1 MSSKGRKLAKNIGK
15 SLRKKFTDSE
25 GRPDQQQESVYTGG
39 LEIDLGEGQVGGAGL
54 LQPTAP
60 GQQKVLKS
68 TSLGSINNED
78 GSAVIVDQDDI
89 IALTTDVKSF
99 SDALAKLK
107 TAFTSGTET
116 ADEAHVLAHERLGEV
131 ICILKNV
138 LNRYPALHSTDLFSS
153 AGTLI
158 GKIKGHN
165 YESGRD
171 PDVIQGFCDAIDQ
184 LALAFSS
191 SVSEYL
197 MGGGEPELSVDAR
210 TKSYDNLTTLG
221 RENRYGSSTLNGKSS
236 GQLSAREIDS
246 SLVRLEAGLDLA
258 LQRAKAWSKY
268 ARDIMTYIEKK
279 AQLECEYSKNLSRL
293 AQTMRPVLTDEGFLP
308 LQSVYCTVLAQDI
321 EFASNC
327 QATQALLQTSKFIE
341 PLAARK
347 AEHDKVRKSVKEIWV
362 REVKK
367 MQDAVTGLRKAQH
380 MYIARQQD
388 YEKAHEQA
396 QKTDS
401 DKHDKRKKL
410 EEDAM
415 HKAAEAETTYKAC
428 VVETNHRQQEL
439 DKIKAELLGKIREQI
454 QMCDQVMKSVTVE
467 YFQLLHT
474 VSAPLPVQFHTL
486 CESSKTYEPGS
497 QYAEFVRRLPIPTPN
512 SGKLEHFSFEAFVAG
527 AKYGEGRKPSTQ
539 SNGSASS
546 DMIPSNEGSPV
557 SSPRKD
563 KNRGPV
569 KAWGHSVGIGS
580 DTDSASGSSSNKS
593 HDSSPSNSPHANMRR
608 QLVAS
613 QSLDEL
619 AEEEPEK
626 YANGDEQRRNL
637 IKRIMSASED
647 LPNRGRRHTTFGV
660 DFQEQVNQ
668 FKMEVPPIVSM
679 CLSEVELR
687 GLTIK
692 GMYRVSGVKSKVEN
706 LCNRFDIDPDSVDLS
721 EQHPNVIS
729 NVLKLYL
736 RQLPE
741 PLLTF
746 RLYSDFIHVAKEHTS
761 GAMSNQK
768 TIEKLSYLVQML
780 PPSNFKTCA
789 VLMHH
794 LQRVAAHSDVN
805 QMSSSN
811 LGIVFGPT
819 LLRPAE
825 GTASL
830 ASLVDT
836 PHQTR
841 AIELLISSA
850 QTIFGPG
857 ADYQL
862 VGGETPVEALP
873 DPAPPVVKQTKSEIK
888 EPLTVSVPSE
898 PPSVKLPSSQSVDAV
913 AVDKIVQPAE
923 EVDGDRSKTSGAEFV
938 LPGSTSPGKSDNI
951 SPTSTLTEGDD
962 EWNDLD
968 LQLDDELPDN
978 LLPDDSTTPGSAN
991 HQAVLTPHCMAGQ
1004 EVAKVSQSSSTSRP
1018 ASSPTTSPPRPTT
1031 PDPQSTAALASSPA
1045 LTKRSSVHEPKPKP
1059 TLSLIACGDVDP
1071 SVKLGSEHYAFL
1083 PPSPIKVVITEVG
1096 DSDDAHTEEI
1106 QVRAPK
1112 KVVPPETSPM
1122 PAPAAVSTTRS
1133 PPRQGSPPKRVTRSG
1148 SGSLTKSDSH
1158 HRSSGTSG
1166 TTLPSLTSKPESR
1179 RYASQTGSSPRKG
1192 STGSSHPVRT
1202 SVTTVP
1208 TSSRVC
1214 LSRSMTAG
1222 APASAPRR
1230 LATSSSMTSRS
1241 HTSSSL
1247 SKSSAPV
1254 RRSLELTSS
1263 PSRQMP
1269 TTSVGSLHS
1278 RQRHSS
1284 GSDGINRSPPKSVE
1298 RKNSGSSASSGSGRR
1313 SHDSCHKNH
1322 PTSGSVSETNVTS
1335 STSSTTSCTKIS
1347 QDRTPRFV

>member
-25 GRPDQQQESVYTGG
+25 GRPDQQQESVYSGG

-68 TSLGSINNED
+68 SSLGSIHNED

-158 GKIKGHN
+158 GKIKSHN
-165 YESGRD
+165 YESTRD

-210 TKSYDNLTTLG
+210 TKSYDNLTSLG
-221 RENRYGSSTLNGKSS
+221 RENRDGSSTLNGKSS
-236 GQLSAREIDS
+236 GMLSAREIDS

-341 PLAARK
+341 PLATRR

-647 LPNRGRRHTTFGV
+647 VPNRGRRHTTFGV

-761 GAMSNQK
+761 GVMSSLK
-768 TIEKLSYLVQML
+768 TIEKLSYLVRML

-862 VGGETPVEALP
+862 IGGETPVEELP
-873 DPAPPVVKQTKSEIK
+873 DPAPQAARQTKSETK
-888 EPLTVSVPSE
+888 EVLTVSVPSE
-898 PPSVKLPSSQSVDAV
+898 PPSVKLPSSSQPVDVA
-913 AVDKIVQPAE
+913 AVDKIVQPAD
-923 EVDGDRSKTSGAEFV
+923 EVDGDSSKTSGAEFV
-938 LPGSTSPGKSDNI
+938 LPGSMSPGKSDNM
-951 SPTSTLTEGDD
+951 SPTSTLTEG
-962 EWNDLD
+962 
-968 LQLDDELPDN
+968 
-978 LLPDDSTTPGSAN
+978 
-991 HQAVLTPHCMAGQ
+991 QAV
-1004 EVAKVSQSSSTSRP
+1004 VKVSQSSSTSRP
-1018 ASSPTTSPPRPTT
+1018 ASSPTPPPRPTT
-1031 PDPQSTAALASSPA
+1031 PDAPSSAAVASSPA
-1045 LTKRSSVHEPKPKP
+1045 LTKRSSVQEPKPKP
-1059 TLSLIACGDVDP
+1059 TLSLIACGDVDS
-1071 SVKLGSEHYAFL
+1071 SVNLGSEHYAFL
-1083 PPSPIKVVITEVG
+1083 PPSPIKVVISEAG

-1106 QVRAPK
+1106 QVRAPRK
-1112 KVVPPETSPM
+1112 PLPSETSPL
-1122 PAPAAVSTTRS
+1122 PAMAAVSTTKS
-1133 PPRQGSPPKRVTRSG
+1133 PTRQGSPPKRVTRSG
-1148 SGSLTKSDSH
+1148 SGSITKSDSQ

-1166 TTLPSLTSKPESR
+1166 TSLPSLPSKPESR
-1179 RYASQTGSSPRKG
+1179 RYTSQTGSSPRKG

-1222 APASAPRR
+1222 APASVPRR

-1247 SKSSAPV
+1247 SKSSAPA

-1263 PSRQMP
+1263 PSRQMQ

-1284 GSDGINRSPPKSVE
+1284 GGEGVNRSPPKSVE

-1313 SHDSCHKNH
+1313 SHDRCHRDH
-1322 PTSGSVSETNVTS
+1322 PTSGSVTETNVAS
-1335 STSSTTSCTKIS
+1335 STSSATSCTKIS

>member
-25 GRPDQQQESVYTGG
+25 GRPDQQQESVYSGG

-68 TSLGSINNED
+68 SSLGSIHNED

-158 GKIKGHN
+158 GKIKSHN
-165 YESGRD
+165 YESTRD

-210 TKSYDNLTTLG
+210 TKSYDNLTSLG
-221 RENRYGSSTLNGKSS
+221 RENRDGSSTLNGKSS
-236 GQLSAREIDS
+236 GMLSAREIDS

-279 AQLECEYSKNLSRL
+279 ALLECEYSKNLSRL

-341 PLAARK
+341 PLAARR

-647 LPNRGRRHTTFGV
+647 VPNRGRRHTTFGV

-746 RLYSDFIHVAKEHTS
+746 RFYSDFIHVAKEHTS
-761 GAMSNQK
+761 GVMSSLK
-768 TIEKLSYLVQML
+768 TIEKLSYLVRML

-862 VGGETPVEALP
+862 IGGETPVEELP
-873 DPAPPVVKQTKSEIK
+873 DPAPQAARQTKSETK
-888 EPLTVSVPSE
+888 EVLTVSVPSE
-898 PPSVKLPSSQSVDAV
+898 PPSVKLPSSQPVDVA
-913 AVDKIVQPAE
+913 AVDKIVQPAD
-923 EVDGDRSKTSGAEFV
+923 EVDGDSSKTSGAEFV
-938 LPGSTSPGKSDNI
+938 LPGSMSPGKSDNM

-968 LQLDDELPDN
+968 LQSDDELPDN

-1004 EVAKVSQSSSTSRP
+1004 AVVKVSQSSSTSRP
-1018 ASSPTTSPPRPTT
+1018 ASSPTPPPRPTT
-1031 PDPQSTAALASSPA
+1031 PDAPSSAALASSPA
-1045 LTKRSSVHEPKPKP
+1045 LTKRSSVQEPKPKP
-1059 TLSLIACGDVDP
+1059 TLSLIACGDVDS
-1071 SVKLGSEHYAFL
+1071 SVNLGSEHYAFL
-1083 PPSPIKVVITEVG
+1083 PPSPIKVVISEAG

-1106 QVRAPK
+1106 QVRAPRK
-1112 KVVPPETSPM
+1112 PLPSETSPL
-1122 PAPAAVSTTRS
+1122 PAMAAVSTTKS
-1133 PPRQGSPPKRVTRSG
+1133 PTRQGSPPKRVTRSG
-1148 SGSLTKSDSH
+1148 SGSITKSDSQ

-1166 TTLPSLTSKPESR
+1166 TSLPSLPSKPESR
-1179 RYASQTGSSPRKG
+1179 RYTSQTGSSPRKG
-1192 STGSSHPVRT
+1192 SMGSSHPVRT

-1222 APASAPRR
+1222 APASVPRR

-1247 SKSSAPV
+1247 SKSSAPA

-1263 PSRQMP
+1263 PSRQMQ

-1284 GSDGINRSPPKSVE
+1284 GGEGVNRSPPKSVE

-1313 SHDSCHKNH
+1313 SHDRCHRDH
-1322 PTSGSVSETNVTS
+1322 PTSGSVTETNVTS
-1335 STSSTTSCTKIS
+1335 STSSATPCTKIS